1 MSLRLPDSGAG
12 TLPDGRR
19 VAPSASRNAEAI
31 RAVLLAVA
39 PATGRAL
46 ELASGTGQH
55 AALLAQALPGL
66 DWQPTD
72 RDPGNLASI
81 DAWAAWSGAA
91 NLRRARVLDAGAPGW
106 GAAEEPCAL
115 VQAVNL
121 LHLVPGA
128 VEQAVVAEAAQAL
141 APGGLLAIYG
151 PFLRGGRTTSDGDAA
166 FDALLRAQD
175 PAIGYKD
182 AAVVQGW
189 MAAAGLIPRA
199 PVAMPANNLVLLADK
214 AAARA

>member
-31 RAVLLAVA
+31 RDVLLAMA
-39 PATGRAL
+39 PTTGGAL

-55 AALLAQALPGL
+55 VALLAQALPGL
-66 DWQPTD
+66 DWQPSD

-81 DAWAAWSGAA
+81 NAWAAWSGAA
-91 NLRRARVLDAGAPGW
+91 NLRPACVLDAGAPGW
-106 GAAEEPCAL
+106 GAAHAHCAL
-115 VQAVNL
+115 VQVVNL
-121 LHLVPGA
+121 LHLVPEA
-128 VEQAVVAEAAQAL
+128 VARALVAEAAQAL

-151 PFLRGGRTTSDGDAA
+151 PFLRDGRTTSDGDAA
-166 FDALLRAQD
+166 FDASLRAQD

-182 AAVVQGW
+182 AAAVQGW
-189 MAAAGLIPRA
+189 MAAAGLAPRA
-199 PVAMPANNLVLLADK
+199 PVAMPANNLFLLADRL
-214 AAARA
+214 A

>member
-19 VAPSASRNAEAI
+19 VAPSATRNAEVI
-31 RAVLLAVA
+31 RDVLRSVA
-39 PATGRAL
+39 PSTGRAL

-55 AALLAQALPGL
+55 VALLAQALPGL

-81 DAWAAWSGAA
+81 DAWAAWSGAV

-106 GAAEEPCAL
+106 GAANGPVAL

-121 LHLVPGA
+121 LHLVPVA
-128 VEQAVVAEAAQAL
+128 VARTVVAEAAQAL

-151 PFLRGGRTTSDGDAA
+151 PFLRDGRTTSDGDAA
-166 FDALLRAQD
+166 FDASLRAQD
-175 PAIGYKD
+175 PTIGYKD
-182 AAVVQGW
+182 AAVVLGW
-189 MAAAGLIPRA
+189 MAAAGLVPRA
-199 PVAMPANNLVLLADK
+199 PVAMPTNNLFLLADRL
-214 AAARA
+214 A

>member
-19 VAPSASRNAEAI
+19 VAPSASRNADAI
-31 RAVLLAVA
+31 RDVLVTVA
-39 PATGRAL
+39 PRSGRAL

-55 AALLAQALPGL
+55 VALLAQALPGL
-66 DWQPTD
+66 DWQATD
-72 RDPGNLASI
+72 RDAGNLASI

-91 NLRRARVLDAGAPGW
+91 NLRPARVLDAGAPGW
-106 GAAEEPCAL
+106 GAAHGPVAL

-121 LHLVPGA
+121 LHLVPEA
-128 VEQAVVAEAAQAL
+128 VARTVVAEAALAL

-151 PFLRGGRTTSDGDAA
+151 PFLRDGRTTSEGDAA
-166 FDALLRAQD
+166 FDASLRAQD

-182 AAVVQGW
+182 AAVVLGW
-189 MAAAGLIPRA
+189 MAAAGLSPRP
-199 PVAMPANNLVLLADK
+199 PVEMPANNLLLLADRP
-214 AAARA
+214 A

>member
-31 RAVLLAVA
+31 RDALLGVA

-55 AALLAQALPGL
+55 IALLAQALPGL

-72 RDPGNLASI
+72 RDPGNLPSI

-91 NLRRARVLDAGAPGW
+91 NLRPARVLDAGYPGW
-106 GAAEEPCAL
+106 GAAHAPCAL

-121 LHLVPGA
+121 LHLVPEA
-128 VEQAVVAEAAQAL
+128 VARTVVAEAAQAL

-151 PFLRGGRTTSDGDAA
+151 PFLRDGRTTSEGDAA
-166 FDALLRAQD
+166 FDASLRAQD

-182 AAVVQGW
+182 AAVVLGW
-189 MAAAGLIPRA
+189 MAAAGLAPRP
-199 PVAMPANNLVLLADK
+199 PVEMPANNLVLLADRP
-214 AAARA
+214 A

>member
-19 VAPSASRNAEAI
+19 VAPSATRNAEAI
-31 RAVLLAVA
+31 RDVLLSVA
-39 PATGRAL
+39 PSTGRAL

-55 AALLAQALPGL
+55 VALLAQALPGL

-81 DAWAAWSGAA
+81 DAWAAWSGAV

-106 GAAEEPCAL
+106 GADNGPVAL

-121 LHLVPGA
+121 LHLVPVA
-128 VEQAVVAEAAQAL
+128 VARTVVAEAAQAL

-151 PFLRGGRTTSDGDAA
+151 PFLRDGRTTSDGDAA
-166 FDALLRAQD
+166 FDASLRAQD
-175 PAIGYKD
+175 PTIGYKD
-182 AAVVQGW
+182 AAVVLGW
-189 MAAAGLIPRA
+189 MAAAGLAPRA
-199 PVAMPANNLVLLADK
+199 PVAMPTNNLFLLADCL
-214 AAARA
+214 A

>member
-19 VAPSASRNAEAI
+19 VAPSATRNAEAI
-31 RAVLLAVA
+31 RDVLLSVA

-55 AALLAQALPGL
+55 AALLALALPGL

-72 RDPGNLASI
+72 RDPGNLPSI
-81 DAWAAWSGAA
+81 DAWAVWSGAA
-91 NLRRARVLDAGAPGW
+91 NLRAARVLDAGASGW
-106 GAAEEPCAL
+106 GAGHGPVAL

-121 LHLVPGA
+121 LHLVP
-128 VEQAVVAEAAQAL
+128 EVVAQTVLAEAAQAL

-151 PFLRGGRTTSDGDAA
+151 PFLRDGRTTSDGDAA
-166 FDALLRAQD
+166 FDASLRAQD
-175 PAIGYKD
+175 PTIGYKD
-182 AAVVQGW
+182 AAVVLGW
-189 MAAAGLIPRA
+189 MAAAGLEPRD
-199 PVAMPANNLVLLADK
+199 PVTMPANNLFLLAD
-214 AAARA
+214 RRG